1 MKIYFDDGSLI
12 SASDLLKA
20 TLRTDLIPV
29 PISLEFSTQ
38 KTEQLEN
45 KLKLGSII
53 QVGSI
58 KVKLVII
65 KVIPLE
71 TQTLKE
77 GKPIGGIACVA
88 IPQGCDAL
96 ISARNHAV
104 VLNDTSFN
112 DAMRSCGVKMAMGS
126 DLPLLSFVCLKGTI
140 STTRFAWYAQQE
152 AVVFAYSNHQLS
164 VLKIDQLF
172 KKEVVAYF
180 DASAV
185 VWVNS
190 EHLRNMGKSSYVST
204 DPDGSTVLG
213 HEDTKQDQAVIQ
225 QGGMSQRQLN
235 NMNKVLLTK
244 GTIIRPLNDQIYAGD
259 LVEIDHKKYVVLTAA
274 HVFDTGAL
282 GGPSVMASKFWL
294 ASLS

>member
-1 MKIYFDDGSLI
+1 MKVYFDDGTLI
-12 SASDLLKA
+12 SASDLLSA
-20 TLRTDLIPV
+20 TLRTDLVPV
-29 PISLEFSTQ
+29 PVSLEFSTQ
-38 KTEQLEN
+38 KTDELGK
-45 KLKLGSII
+45 KLIPGAII

-58 KVKLVII
+58 KIKLVII

-88 IPQGCDAL
+88 IPQGCEPL
-96 ISARNHAV
+96 ISAKNNAV
-104 VLNDTSFN
+104 ILNGTSFN
-112 DAMRSCGVKMAMGS
+112 AVMRACGAKLAMGS

-140 STTRFAWYAQQE
+140 PTTRLAWYAQQE
-152 AVVFAYSNHQLS
+152 AVVFSYMDHRLG
-164 VLKIDQLF
+164 VTKIDQLF
-172 KKEVVAYF
+172 KKEIKVQF

-190 EHLRNMGKSSYVST
+190 EHLRNMGKASYVSV
-204 DPDGSTVLG
+204 DADGSTVFG
-213 HEDTKQDQAVIQ
+213 HEETKQGQAVIQ
-225 QGGMSQRQLN
+225 HGGMSQRQLN

-244 GTIIRPLNDQIYAGD
+244 GTIIRPLNDQINAGD
-259 LVEIDHKKYVVLTAA
+259 LVEIDHQKYVVLTAA

-294 ASLS
+294 ASL